1 MAVDKK
7 PAEPNSKLLSP
18 LWSKVLFPDA
28 QGIFTAVQPP
38 AEDIKGTCFVVLDA
52 NVLLLPYKMENV
64 SLSEIV
70 KVYEHLTKA
79 SRLVIPPQAA
89 REFAKHRSSKVGEV
103 VKYLREQAGL
113 SGPML
118 NKKVGSLEDHEGY
131 KAAKALVAEVK
142 AKVRDLQKAIL
153 TVADGMAANVG
164 DEPVSIEYRR
174 LFSKAVCKEP
184 AECEDEK
191 ALSNELAER
200 YAMSRPPGY
209 KDQDKEDGG
218 AGDLIIWKTILSE
231 GVLRNKDCIF
241 VTADQKPDW
250 YIQAGG
256 AFQARFELLEEYRCV
271 VGKTIHVMPLSR
283 LLSLF
288 EAPEDI
294 VDTVRGVESMPVSD
308 IYSDHYQKARFRSKE
323 IKALEDDLRQTDNS
337 IRQIELFLAGLPPID
352 GNMSL
357 PWNRAGRQAQ
367 SKLAELTAQR
377 QEIISE
383 FSVVDPDFVGDHT
396 QSW

>member
-1 MAVDKK
+1 MAGEKRSSGTTS
-7 PAEPNSKLLSP
+7 ATIGP
-18 LWSKVLFPDA
+18 LWSKSLFPDA

-38 AEDIKGTCFVVLDA
+38 AEEIKGTCFVVLDA

-70 KVYEHLTKA
+70 KVYEYLTKA

-113 SGPML
+113 SGPVL

-131 KAAKALVAEVK
+131 KAAKAMVEDVK
-142 AKVRDLQKAIL
+142 AKVRELQKAIL

-164 DEPVSIEYRR
+164 DEPVSIAYRR
-174 LFSKAVCKEP
+174 LFAKAVCNDP
-184 AECEDEK
+184 PECDDEQ
-191 ALSNELAER
+191 ALTKDLADR

-231 GVLRNKDCIF
+231 GVARKRDCIF

-250 YIQAGG
+250 YVQAGG

-288 EAPEDI
+288 EAPEEI
-294 VDTVRGVESMPVSD
+294 VDTVRDVESNYFSEN
-308 IYSDHYQKARFRSKE
+308 YSDHYHKARFRNGE

-337 IRQIELFLAGLPPID
+337 IKQVEAHLQNLPSLD
-352 GNMSL
+352 NNMAL
-357 PWNRAGRQAQ
+357 PWNKAIRQART
-367 SKLAELTAQR
+367 KLADLMAQR
-377 QEIISE
+377 EEIIRE
-383 FSVVDPDFVGDHT
+383 FSIVDPDYVSGQNLT
-396 QSW
+396 W